1 VRWRELVDDPAPTV
15 ADRVALAGLTAASW
29 IYRALLELDR
39 TRHRLTGPWTPP
51 VPSLTVGNVTVGGTG
66 KTTLVRHL
74 ARRVLARGVRP
85 GIILRGYGRTDPAST
100 RLVHDGQRLLEGPE
114 SAGDEAVMLAEGLEG
129 AVVVVG
135 PSRRRSAE
143 LAIGEPGARALLFD
157 DGLQHWALAAHRTV
171 ALWDA
176 TVDPRRARLLPRG
189 VLREPVHELTRFDR
203 VILTRW
209 DAAENAA
216 EVAAALAELRGGEP
230 VPVARH
236 EPVALL
242 SDDGARRALAE
253 LEGVDVLAF
262 SSLGN
267 PGALRATLEALGAR
281 VVGERVFPDHHAY
294 SRGDLDEIR
303 AQARNLSTDR
313 IVTTEKDYVKVRPLD
328 PGGIEAIEVDFGS
341 VAGAESVGPAMD
353 DLVDFLCEGEVTA
366 GGREEAQER

>member
-1 VRWRELVDDPAPTV
+1 
-15 ADRVALAGLTAASW
+15 
-29 IYRALLELDR
+29 
-39 TRHRLTGPWTPP
+39 
-51 VPSLTVGNVTVGGTG
+51 
-66 KTTLVRHL
+66 
-74 ARRVLARGVRP
+74 
-85 GIILRGYGRTDPAST
+85 
-100 RLVHDGQRLLEGPE
+100 
-114 SAGDEAVMLAEGLEG
+114 MLAEGLEG

-209 DAAENAA
+209 DAAEDAA

-242 SDDGARRALAE
+242 SADGDRRALAE
-253 LEGVDVLAF
+253 LEGAGVFAF

-294 SRGDLDEIR
+294 SRDDLDEIR

-328 PGGIEAIEVDFGS
+328 PRGMDAIEVDFGP
-341 VAGAESVGPAMD
+341 VAGAESIDTAMD
-353 DLVDFLCEGEVTA
+353 DLVEFLCEGEVTA
-366 GGREEAQER
+366 NGRGGSQGH